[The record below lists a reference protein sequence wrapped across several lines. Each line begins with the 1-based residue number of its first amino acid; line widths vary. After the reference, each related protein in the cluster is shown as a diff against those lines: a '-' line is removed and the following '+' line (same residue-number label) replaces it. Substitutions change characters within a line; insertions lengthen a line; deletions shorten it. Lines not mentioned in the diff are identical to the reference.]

1 MIPDQVRNDG
11 FQVRHPDESQD
22 LPILFLKLKME
33 KQAVVYIM
41 GNDRPTLYIGV
52 TADFY
57 HRISQHKEELV
68 EGFTKKYHL
77 NKLLYFEVFDN
88 IEEAI
93 KREKQLKNW
102 RRKWKLELIRKSNPE
117 FKDLWPELFP

>member
-1 MIPDQVRNDG
+1 MTVSVILTL
-11 FQVRHPDESQD
+11 FCHSDESQN

-57 HRISQHKEELV
+57 YRISQP
-68 EGFTKKYHL
+68 
-77 NKLLYFEVFDN
+77 N
-88 IEEAI
+88 I
-93 KREKQLKNW
+93 KRSWLKA
-102 RRKWKLELIRKSNPE
+102 LLKSIILAS
-117 FKDLWPELFP
+117 FFILKFLTI

>member
-1 MIPDQVRNDG
+1 
-11 FQVRHPDESQD
+11 
-22 LPILFLKLKME
+22 ME
-33 KQAVVYIM
+33 KQGVVYIM

-57 HRISQHKEELV
+57 HRIYQHKEELI

-102 RRKWKLELIRKSNPE
+102 RREWKLELIRKSNPE
-117 FKDLWPELFP
+117 FRDLWPELLGSDFKTDPESSPE